1 MIKFI
6 DSDKKVKLILK
17 DEDTGPTVL
26 EDRQGVLPDDYILPD
41 GVKSIEELDEEDKV

>member
-26 EDRQGVLPDDYILPD
+26 EDRQGVLPDDYIIPD
-41 GVKSIEELDEEDKV
+41 DVKSLEEIEAEDKV